1 MSDMSIVAVSDDD
14 RLKPQMPHWW
24 LHRLAGKL
32 ALDQPRLTLMDRY
45 YRGDHPLP
53 YVPRELKT
61 EFRRMLARSRSNFMR
76 LVVQAPAERLKIQ
89 GFRTAGEEQADEAA
103 WRWWTE
109 VCHMDLD
116 ANLAI
121 SDSMAMGRT
130 YFSVWKFQGEDEPRA
145 QIEDPR
151 TTITERDPL
160 NRHKRAAGL
169 RMWVDD
175 WTGNVRADVW
185 LPDACFQFI
194 SKVNELASS
203 SLWPQAWQPAYPID
217 DVGVRY
223 TNLVER
229 EGAPALLQ
237 WVEQW
242 DELGIV
248 ENPTGEIPLV
258 PLVNYP
264 SVSKQPDGESE
275 LDDVYL
281 TQDRINEMLFMRGLA
296 AWTTAYRQKWAT
308 GLDIPVNE
316 ETGQPVQPF
325 EAAIDRVWIAEAPD
339 ARFGEF
345 GATDLKNY
353 IDSIEED
360 VKHVAV
366 QTRTPRHYLVEQ
378 GQTPSGDSIK
388 SAESGLVAKVEEK
401 QPYIASALR
410 EVHRL
415 RALLSGEEPRELG
428 VIWGDPEFRTLAELT
443 DATIKQHAARLIP
456 RRVAQEELGY
466 SPTEIDRMDSL
477 FAQEDLVAEAQAAV
491 EQPEETAEETAE
503 RLQVSVNGG

>member
-1 MSDMSIVAVSDDD
+1 MSDMSVIAVPDTD
-14 RLKPQMPHWW
+14 RRLEPQSPHWW

-32 ALDQPRLTLMDRY
+32 ALDQPRLLLMDRY

-53 YVPRELKT
+53 YVPQELKA
-61 EFRRMLARSRSNFMR
+61 EFRKMLARARSNFMR

-89 GFRTAGEEQADEAA
+89 GFRVQDEEEADTDA
-103 WRWWTE
+103 WRWWKD

-169 RMWVDD
+169 RMWIDD
-175 WTGNVRADVW
+175 WTGKVRADVW
-185 LPDACFQFI
+185 LPEACYQFI
-194 SKVNELASS
+194 TNVNELAAST
-203 SLWPQAWQPAYPID
+203 LWPQPWQAAYPID
-217 DVGVRY
+217 DAGIRY

-229 EGAPALLQ
+229 EGVPSLLQ
-237 WVEQW
+237 WIEQW

-248 ENPTGEIPLV
+248 DNPTNDIPLI

-281 TQDRINEMLFMRGLA
+281 TQDRINEMLFMRALA

-308 GLDIPVNE
+308 GLEIPVDEHGN
-316 ETGQPVQPF
+316 PVQPF
-325 EAAIDRVWIAEAPD
+325 KAAIDRLWIAEDPGT
-339 ARFGEF
+339 RFGEF
-345 GATDLKNY
+345 GETNLRNY

-360 VKHVAV
+360 VKHIAV
-366 QTRTPRHYLVEQ
+366 QTRTPRHYLVES

-401 QPYIASALR
+401 QPYIAYSLR
-410 EVHRL
+410 EIHRL
-415 RALLSGEEPRELG
+415 RALLSGEEPRPLE

-443 DATIKQHAARLIP
+443 DATIKQYAAGLIP
-456 RRVAQEELGY
+456 RRVAQERLGF
-466 SPTEIDRMDSL
+466 SPSEIDRMAAL
-477 FAQEDLVAEAQAAV
+477 FAQEELVADARAAV
-491 EQPEETAEETAE
+491 EPTTEDTAEQ
-503 RLQVSVNGG
+503 LQVPVGG